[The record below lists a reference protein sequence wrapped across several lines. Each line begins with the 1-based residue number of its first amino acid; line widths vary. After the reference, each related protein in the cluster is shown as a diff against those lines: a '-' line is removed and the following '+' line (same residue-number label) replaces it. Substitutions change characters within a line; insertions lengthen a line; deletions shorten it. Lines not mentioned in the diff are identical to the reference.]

1 MPPGLC
7 LPTAGTHKPW
17 GAQLWEAQH
26 PAGVEQSCTELQQG
40 MVYSEKV
47 QGENAVPWSPGTE
60 ESPAALGDIHTLS
73 HSSWSGAGFGHT
85 PRPWHKGTDN
95 TWHRGSITF

>member
-85 PRPWHKGTDN
+85 P
-95 TWHRGSITF
+95 